1 MGAARVRVWHRG
13 WCVGH
18 RLGTD
23 SGRQLFA
30 GLRSGHCG
38 GRIPRSLPL
47 ETIEEDRL
55 RKAIVTEKAPKP
67 VGPYSQGVIEG
78 DFIFVA
84 GQGPINPGTGSLELG
99 DVRAETKRVFENLR
113 AILQAAGS
121 SLDHVVK
128 CNVYLRDIND
138 FAAMNEVYAT
148 YFAPPFP
155 ARTTIQAG
163 ALPGG
168 IAVEIECIATIA
180 KKAR

>member
-1 MGAARVRVWHRG
+1 MRN
-13 WCVGH
+13 
-18 RLGTD
+18 
-23 SGRQLFA
+23 
-30 GLRSGHCG
+30 
-38 GRIPRSLPL
+38 
-47 ETIEEDRL
+47 
-55 RKAIVTEKAPKP
+55 AIVTATGPKP
-67 VGPYSQGVIEG
+67 VGPYSQAIVDG
-78 DFIFVA
+78 DFVFVS

-113 AILQAAGS
+113 AILRAAGS
-121 SLDHVVK
+121 SLDHVMK

-148 YFAPPFP
+148 FFSAPFP

-168 IAVEIECIATIA
+168 IAVEIECIA